1 MLHPPP
7 GGILNRPAWLF
18 KASRWWR
25 VAADSRSNGALKLL
39 PSSSWEERKDGAAG
53 HSYPDH
59 PKSSEGINRHLLRK
73 GTSLLLGAV
82 VVLLAASSSL
92 ANGGNGPPR
101 ILRDCPESEPAT
113 SMLDLERLTILIIKN
128 NDALQNLHLS
138 DLENLTTLTI
148 RNNEEITELRVPKL
162 HKLANITIEN
172 NDKLRDIELL
182 EQESPFGREP
192 VELAMGFSLWPFNR
206 ELSLIIKHNDC
217 LKNLNLKNLN
227 NLRELRIEGNDAL
240 KSINLHAQSLSNGET
255 SSVILPLY
263 SNGDR
268 PREIDSTNRLNPL
281 EIKPP

>member
-1 MLHPPP
+1 
-7 GGILNRPAWLF
+7 
-18 KASRWWR
+18 
-25 VAADSRSNGALKLL
+25 
-39 PSSSWEERKDGAAG
+39 
-53 HSYPDH
+53 
-59 PKSSEGINRHLLRK
+59 
-73 GTSLLLGAV
+73 
-82 VVLLAASSSL
+82 
-92 ANGGNGPPR
+92 
-101 ILRDCPESEPAT
+101 
-113 SMLDLERLTILIIKN
+113 MLDLERLTILIIKN